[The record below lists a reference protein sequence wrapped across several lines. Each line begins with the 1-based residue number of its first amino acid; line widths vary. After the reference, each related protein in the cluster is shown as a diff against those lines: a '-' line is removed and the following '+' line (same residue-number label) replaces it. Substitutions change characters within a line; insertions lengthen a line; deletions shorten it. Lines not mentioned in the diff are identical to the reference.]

1 MLLSKIFLFDNCT
14 PRHSFYTSMICL
26 DTRQAG
32 WLVLV
37 TYQCL
42 SISVTP
48 SDTIFVKVRSSSMK
62 SNNSSIF
69 GYLLK
74 MLFGIYRGGQ
84 YLMLVDSSLVGP
96 GSKHHVFCIF
106 FIHSRLFFEKIYYLM
121 IERACKLTIHS
132 ESWANFF
139 YFRVKMKLDFAFQKG
154 HNLLC
159 KSWVRY
165 WIFNYVTLL
174 DYTHLPSLKIILKYI
189 IFHNFFYWFWTFL
202 DSNTESIPLRGYPP
216 QKTKKNHFFNS
227 YWI

>member
-1 MLLSKIFLFDNCT
+1 MSFFTVIPPEVKAPAAWSLTIAYFWIF
-14 PRHSFYTSMICL
+14 I
-26 DTRQAG
+26 AIVI
-32 WLVLV
+32 W
-37 TYQCL
+37 
-42 SISVTP
+42 
-48 SDTIFVKVRSSSMK
+48 
-62 SNNSSIF
+62 
-69 GYLLK
+69 YLQ
-74 MLFGIYRGGQ
+74 GGQ

-159 KSWVRY
+159 KSWVRD

-174 DYTHLPSLKIILKYI
+174 DYTHLTSLKIILKYI

-202 DSNTESIPLRGYPP
+202 DSNTESIPLIRFTIKFLKLLY
-216 QKTKKNHFFNS
+216 
-227 YWI
+227 